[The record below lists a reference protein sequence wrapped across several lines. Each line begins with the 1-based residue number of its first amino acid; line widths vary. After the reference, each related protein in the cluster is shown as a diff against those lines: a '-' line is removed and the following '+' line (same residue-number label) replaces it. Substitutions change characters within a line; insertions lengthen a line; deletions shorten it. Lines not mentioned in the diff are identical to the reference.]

1 MSLRA
6 DLRVLWRSPGFRR
19 LTWTRLLSQGG
30 DGMFQVGIATAFFF
44 DPTTATSPEQ
54 IAVGFAVLLAP
65 FTLVGPFVGPLIDRW
80 QRQRILL
87 VGNLVRLVLAAG
99 IITLVLADAPVWSL
113 YATALLTLSVN
124 RFLLAAMTAG
134 LPQVVPAHQLLAAN
148 AVLPTLGTIAA
159 SVGGAIGGIATFVV
173 PSVSDN
179 SLAVT
184 ALICAGLAFGAS
196 SIAATRISRKELGP
210 THPLEKLD
218 VGAQLRALTAELL
231 EGERYLRAR
240 RTPWHALGVMS
251 AQRLLYGLVFVA
263 SILASRSIL
272 ADPDDA
278 EAALGAFSIVL
289 GFAAV
294 GFGLAAVI
302 TPMLGDRVSRE
313 RWILICLGI
322 GAVGQ
327 IVLATAPTAW
337 ALLTAAIIV
346 SFAVQGGKIAVDT
359 IVQRDTEDH
368 VRGRAFTLY
377 DMAYNVAFMSSAV
390 VGGLIL
396 PDSGW
401 SRPIM
406 LGIAV
411 VYVLVAIVFA
421 RTPHEVRPVPPRPVA
436 N

>member
-6 DLRVLWRSPGFRR
+6 DLHVLWESRGFRR
-19 LTWTRLLSQGG
+19 LTWARLLSQGG

-44 DPTTATSPEQ
+44 DPTQATTPEQ
-54 IAVGFAVLLAP
+54 IAIGFAVLLAP
-65 FTLVGPFVGPLIDRW
+65 FTFVGPFVGPLIDRW

-87 VGNLVRLVLAAG
+87 VGNLIRLLLAGA
-99 IITLVLADAPVWSL
+99 IVALVLADAPLWTL
-113 YATALLTLSVN
+113 YGAALLTLSVN

-148 AVLPTLGTIAA
+148 SVLPTLGTIAA
-159 SVGGAIGGIATFVV
+159 SVGGAIGAVATFVV
-173 PSVSDN
+173 PSLSDS
-179 SLAVT
+179 SLAIT
-184 ALICAGLAFGAS
+184 ALLGAALGFGAS
-196 SIAATRISRKELGP
+196 SFAATRIGHRELGP
-210 THPLEKLD
+210 VHPLVKLQLA
-218 VGAQLRALTAELL
+218 AQVRALTAELL

-240 RTPWHALGVMS
+240 GTPWHALGVMS
-251 AQRLLYGLVFVA
+251 AQRLLYGVMFVA
-263 SILASRSIL
+263 AILASRHVL

-294 GFGLAAVI
+294 GFGLAAVL
-302 TPMLGDRVSRE
+302 TPLLGDRVSRE
-313 RWILICLGI
+313 RWILMCLGV

-327 IVLATAPTAW
+327 ALLAIGPEAW
-337 ALLTAAIIV
+337 TLLTAAVVV

-377 DMAYNVAFMSSAV
+377 DMAYNVAFMSAAV
-390 VGGLIL
+390 LGAVIL
-396 PDSGW
+396 PDNGW
-401 SRPIM
+401 SRAVM

-411 VYVLVAIVFA
+411 AYLAVAVVYA
-421 RTPHEVRPVPPRPVA
+421 RTPREPNPMPAPA
-436 N
+436 TAE